1 MASRSSN
8 AIDRLLTLHE
18 AEQRL
23 GWKRG
28 RLYRLIG
35 RRQIP
40 HQRID
45 VGVHRI
51 AIFIRESDLA
61 AWITA
66 QTIQASSP
74 NASPHPAPSAWEDEW
89 KALGQTDNPFA

>member
-1 MASRSSN
+1 MRSSN
-8 AIDRLLTLHE
+8 AIDRLLSLHE

-45 VGVHRI
+45 VGAHRI

-61 AWITA
+61 AWIEA
-66 QTIQASSP
+66 QTIAARATDASR
-74 NASPHPAPSAWEDEW
+74 PAPSEWEADWKGLGLDE
-89 KALGQTDNPFA
+89 NPFS